1 MTTKLAVAYVEA
13 GNSARAASEF
23 ERIADGDGPVEV
35 KREAL
40 WRSAELYETTG
51 QSVAAAA
58 AYGRFVERYPQPVVE
73 SVEARQKLID
83 LSGAAGNHAERARWM
98 RDLVAADAAA
108 GAERTD
114 RTRYLAAKSQ
124 LELAAPTRDAFLGTR
139 LVVPLDKSLEA
150 KQTRMEEAL
159 AAYGKAA
166 DYGIAEVTT
175 AANYEIAELYHALSK
190 DLYAS
195 ERPPELT
202 TDELEQYDILLEE
215 QAFPFEEEA
224 IELHET
230 NAARTADGIYDEWV
244 RKSLARSSSSCRDV
258 TRRPKSE
265 RPLSKPFANLV
276 SRPLEL
282 RLFAAGVLALT
293 LAACGSS
300 TPRQADVDERRATW

>member
-1 MTTKLAVAYVEA
+1 M
-13 GNSARAASEF
+13 
-23 ERIADGDGPVEV
+23 
-35 KREAL
+35 
-40 WRSAELYETTG
+40 WRSAELYESTG

-58 AYGRFVERYPQPVVE
+58 AFGRFVERYPQPVAE
-73 SVEARQKLID
+73 AVEARQKLIE
-83 LSGAAGNHAERARWM
+83 LAERRRQPRRAHALDAGPRGRRRRRRAPNAPIARVISPP
-98 RDLVAADAAA
+98 RRSSSS
-108 GAERTD
+108 RT
-114 RTRYLAAKSQ
+114 
-124 LELAAPTRDAFLGTR
+124 PTRDAFLGTR

-150 KQTRMEEAL
+150 KQARMQEAL

-244 RKSLARSSSSCRDV
+244 RKSLAALASCCPGV
-258 TRRPKSE
+258 TRKPKSE
-265 RPLSKPFANLV
+265 RPLSKPFAELV
-276 SRPLEL
+276 SARD
-282 RLFAAGVLALT
+282 AARSG
-293 LAACGSS
+293 LAA
-300 TPRQADVDERRATW
+300 RWR

>member
-1 MTTKLAVAYVEA
+1 MGDWQRATTVLEDFRSAFPNHELAAEVTTNLAVAYVEA

-51 QSVAAAA
+51 QSVAAVA
-58 AYGRFVERYPQPVVE
+58 AYGRFVERYPSPVVE

-83 LSGAAGNHAERARWM
+83 LSGTAGNHAERARWM

-124 LELAAPTRDAFLGTR
+124 LELATPTRDAFLGTR
-139 LVVPLDKSLEA
+139 LVVPLDRSLEA
-150 KQTRMEEAL
+150 KQQRMQEAL
-159 AAYGKAA
+159 SAYGKAA

-175 AANYEIAELYHALSK
+175 AANFEIAELYHALSK

-202 TDELEQYDILLEE
+202 TEELEQYDILLEE

-244 RKSLARSSSSCRDV
+244 RKSLASLA
-258 TRRPKSE
+258 E
-265 RPLSKPFANLV
+265 LSPGRYAKAEIGETV
-276 SRPLEL
+276 VEAIR
-282 RLFAAGVLALT
+282 
-293 LAACGSS
+293 
-300 TPRQADVDERRATW
+300 

>member
-1 MTTKLAVAYVEA
+1 VLENVRTAFPNHELVASVTTNLAVAYVET
-13 GNSARAASEF
+13 GNNARAASEF

-51 QSVAAAA
+51 QASAATA
-58 AYGRFVERYPQPVVE
+58 AYGRFVERYPTPVAE
-73 SVEARQKLID
+73 AVEARQKLIEIA
-83 LSGAAGNHAERARWM
+83 GAAGDHAERARWM
-98 RDLVAADAAA
+98 SDLVAADAAA

-114 RTRYLAAKSQ
+114 RTRYLAARSQ

-139 LVVPLDKSLEA
+139 LVVPLDRSLAA
-150 KQTRMEEAL
+150 KQQRMEEAL
-159 AAYGKAA
+159 AAYSKAA

-195 ERPPELT
+195 ERPPELNE
-202 TDELEQYDILLEE
+202 DELEQYDILLEE

-230 NAARTADGIYDEWV
+230 NAARTVEGIYDEWV
-244 RKSLARSSSSCRDV
+244 RKSLAALV
-258 TRRPKSE
+258 E
-265 RPLSKPFANLV
+265 LSPGRYAKVEIGESLV
-276 SRPLEL
+276 EAIR
-282 RLFAAGVLALT
+282 
-293 LAACGSS
+293 
-300 TPRQADVDERRATW
+300 

>member
-1 MTTKLAVAYVEA
+1 
-13 GNSARAASEF
+13 
-23 ERIADGDGPVEV
+23 
-35 KREAL
+35 
-40 WRSAELYETTG
+40 
-51 QSVAAAA
+51 
-58 AYGRFVERYPQPVVE
+58 
-73 SVEARQKLID
+73 
-83 LSGAAGNHAERARWM
+83 M

-150 KQTRMEEAL
+150 KQQRMQEAL

-230 NAARTADGIYDEWV
+230 NAARTADGHLRRMGAQELGGARRALAGALRQGRNRRD
-244 RKSLARSSSSCRDV
+244 RCRSHSLTVPRRRSSCGC
-258 TRRPKSE
+258 
-265 RPLSKPFANLV
+265 
-276 SRPLEL
+276 SRPVCW
-282 RLFAAGVLALT
+282 R
-293 LAACGSS
+293 
-300 TPRQADVDERRATW
+300 